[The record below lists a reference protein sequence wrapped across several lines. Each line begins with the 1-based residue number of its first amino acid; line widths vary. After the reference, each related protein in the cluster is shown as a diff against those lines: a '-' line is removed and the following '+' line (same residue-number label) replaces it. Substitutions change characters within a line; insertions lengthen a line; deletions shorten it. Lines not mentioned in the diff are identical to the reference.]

1 MYTVLFEMLKMCL
14 PGYLFL
20 VIYIFTLVALS
31 CVSALGAFK
40 LTFSANPRAVPLTE
54 AE

>member
-1 MYTVLFEMLKMCL
+1 MYTVLFEMFNMCL

-31 CVSALGAFK
+31 CVSALGAFE
-40 LTFSANPRAVPLTE
+40 LTFSANPWVVPLTQ